1 MKKSTVTSFISCR
14 ILVFGVVLGLAAS
27 GFLTE
32 SIKAQGER
40 VIRATNVSVP
50 GGFAT
55 PVTINFQLVAQGDES
70 SVGFSFYYPQTVL
83 SDPVIRIGSG
93 VPAESSIA
101 TNTTLPGQIGIRIDS
116 TNTYSTGTRNIASV
130 TFTFRANAPVGTY
143 QIAFTSVPTPQSV
156 SNAAGVLLP
165 TIYDPGYV
173 IVGATAAGVDLSGRV
188 LTPDG
193 RGIRNAIVVV
203 TDTNGNSRIA
213 TTSSFGQYRF
223 TDIEA
228 GRTYTIGVNSKRDRF
243 TPRVL
248 QIVDTLADFD
258 FVGQQ

>member
-1 MKKSTVTSFISCR
+1 M
-14 ILVFGVVLGLAAS
+14 
-27 GFLTE
+27 
-32 SIKAQGER
+32 
-40 VIRATNVSVP
+40 SVP

-55 PVTINFQLVAQGDES
+55 PVTINFQLVAQVTNPP
-70 SVGFSFYYPQTVL
+70 VGFSFYYPPTVL

-130 TFTFRANAPVGTY
+130 TFTFRGNAPVGTY